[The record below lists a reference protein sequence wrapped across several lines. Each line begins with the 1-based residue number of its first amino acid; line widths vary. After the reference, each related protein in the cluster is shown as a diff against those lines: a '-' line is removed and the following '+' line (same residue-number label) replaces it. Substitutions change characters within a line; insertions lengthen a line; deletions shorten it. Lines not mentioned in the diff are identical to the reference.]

1 MQILFLSVL
10 TLLAIASPAAALLAD
25 LEPSNNS
32 MSTATIQLFPSG
44 AAVGVDGGRLSFSVG
59 GGDIDFIGVGD
70 LIAGDVVTITTT
82 PMVDAPDFE
91 HPDTIAG
98 LFDSTGR
105 DLCIGDDAANNDLD
119 NFPMGFGSLCRLEI
133 SADGDYFVGATG
145 YSAIPFDGDHVEE
158 GVYSLT
164 VTITAALPEPGLL
177 LQLASGLLGLV
188 ALDKRRRCASRERER
203 RAPTPPVSGSSRSS
217 LTGSCGSP
225 ARSAW

>member
-1 MQILFLSVL
+1 MQIWFLSVL
-10 TLLAIASPAAALLAD
+10 MLLSIASPAAALLAD
-25 LEPSNNS
+25 QEPSNNS
-32 MSTATIQLFPSG
+32 MSTATIQLVPSAG
-44 AAVGVDGGRLSFSVG
+44 LSVDAGEFSFFVG
-59 GGDIDFIGVGD
+59 GGDTDFVGIGG
-70 LIAGDVVTITTT
+70 LLAGDVVTITTT
-82 PMVDAPDFE
+82 PMVDAPGFE
-91 HPDTIAG
+91 DPDTIVG
-98 LFDSTGR
+98 LFNSTGTE
-105 DLCIGDDAANNDLD
+105 LCIGDDAANNDLD

-145 YSAIPFDGDHVEE
+145 YSAIPFDGDHLQE